1 MRDHD
6 HVSGKYRGAA
16 HSECNLQFRLRKDQQ
31 SQKDSF
37 CIPVFFHNLRGYDSH
52 ILMQS
57 IGKYKDMNL
66 KVIPNTMEKYI
77 SFSLGQLKFIDTYQF
92 MGASLQKLV
101 TNLAAEGKDKF
112 QNMMAHVQN
121 SEQQD
126 LLLRKGV
133 YPYDYVDDASKFA
146 NTQLP
151 AKEDFYSQLQEE
163 GISDEDYAHAQKVW
177 DVFHCNTFGEYHD
190 LYLKTDVLL
199 LADVFENFRNVC
211 LTTYGLDP
219 AHYYTA
225 PGLSWDAMLKHTQVQ
240 LELIDDIDMYQMV
253 EKGIRGGISVITHKY
268 AKANNPYVPGYDAS
282 KPSNYQMYFDANNLY
297 GWAMSQSLPE
307 CGFAWVD
314 EPESVDYMN
323 VSDDAE
329 TGYILEV
336 DLDYPA
342 EIHDVHNDYPMA
354 PEQKTIPISD
364 LSEHSQK
371 LRKDLGMKGKPN
383 EKLIPNLDKKEKYVV
398 HYRNLQQYVSHG
410 LKVTKVHRVIMFQ
423 QSKWLAEYIDLN
435 TEKRKAAK
443 NPFEKDFY
451 KLMNNAIFGKTM
463 ENVRKRINVELVHK
477 EKRFKKLVAKPTFR
491 NFKIFTEDLTA
502 VQLFQSNLML
512 NKPIQVGFSIL
523 DLSKTLMYEFHYD
536 YIKEKYPEAK
546 LLFTDTDSL
555 CYDIPTEDIYKDMEQ
570 DAHLFDT
577 SDYPKDHFLHS
588 TVNKKVLGKMKDET
602 AGVPIDEFVGL
613 RPKMYSL
620 QYGGGKEKR
629 TAKGITRAN
638 QRRMKH
644 EQYKKSLFEGKATS
658 VVGHIIRSHDHELY
672 SEKVHKVALSPF
684 DDKRYV
690 KNDGITTLAHG
701 HYSI

>member
-1 MRDHD
+1 
-6 HVSGKYRGAA
+6 
-16 HSECNLQFRLRKDQQ
+16 
-31 SQKDSF
+31 
-37 CIPVFFHNLRGYDSH
+37 
-52 ILMQS
+52 MQS
-57 IGKYKDMNL
+57 IGKYKDLNL
-66 KVIPNTMEKYI
+66 KVIANTMEKYI
-77 SFSLGQLKFIDTYQF
+77 SFSMGNLKFIDSYQF

-101 TNLAAEGKDKF
+101 TNLAVEGKDKF
-112 QNMMAHVQN
+112 QNMTAHFQD

-133 YPYDYVDDASKFA
+133 YPYDYVDDASKFV

-177 DVFHCNTFGEYHD
+177 DVLKCTNFGDYHD

-199 LADVFENFRNVC
+199 LADVFENFRNLC

-225 PGLSWDAMLKHTQVQ
+225 PGLSWDAMLKLVNEGNGEEESVHLQ
-240 LELIDDIDMYQMV
+240 LIDDIDMYQMV
-253 EKGIRGGISVITHKY
+253 EKGIRGGISVISQKY

-336 DLDYPA
+336 DLEYPA

-383 EKLIPNLDKKEKYVV
+383 EKLIPNLNKKEKYVV

-502 VQLFQSNLML
+502 VQLFQSNLLL
-512 NKPIQVGFSIL
+512 NKPIQVGFTVL
-523 DLSKTLMYEFHYD
+523 ELSKLLMYEFHYD
-536 YIKEKYPEAK
+536 YMKKNYPECR

-555 CYDIPTEDIYKDMEQ
+555 CYDIPTDDIYKDMAK
-570 DAHLFDT
+570 DADRFDT

-588 TVNKKVLGKMKDET
+588 TVNKKVLGKMKDEC
-602 AGVPIDEFVGL
+602 AGLPIQEFVGL
-613 RPKMYSL
+613 RAKMYSL
-620 QYGGGKEKR
+620 MYGDGKEKR
-629 TAKGITRAN
+629 TAKGITRAC

-644 EQYKKSLFEGKATS
+644 EQYKKSLFEGTQTN
-658 VVGHIIRSHDHELY
+658 VVGHVIRSHDHEMF

-690 KNDGITTLAHG
+690 LDDGCTTLAHG